1 MYECLYAC
9 VHAYMYVYILSA
21 YACLCTPTPSASFSR
36 ARSLTHMIG
45 DSAMDERDQ
54 RWLACRQPSGDAGV
68 HDWCYGR
75 QVLQGGCPHDGRGIN
90 ESICPFILLFIYLSV
105 CRRKVGEETEGAGI
119 ASLSPPMRVFT
130 KLWIPLEAGR
140 LHFLYL
146 ERRTVPLPRTQCAA
160 RTDCLSLRR
169 VKFG

>member
-21 YACLCTPTPSASFSR
+21 YACLCTPPPSASFSR

-54 RWLACRQPSGDAGV
+54 RWLACRQSSGDAGV
-68 HDWCYGR
+68 HDWCDGR

-105 CRRKVGEETEGAGI
+105 CRREAGDETEGVCILACPHQCEYSQIYGYRWKR
-119 ASLSPPMRVFT
+119 SPSSSIR
-130 KLWIPLEAGR
+130 
-140 LHFLYL
+140 
-146 ERRTVPLPRTQCAA
+146 
-160 RTDCLSLRR
+160 
-169 VKFG
+169 

>member
-1 MYECLYAC
+1 MN
-9 VHAYMYVYILSA
+9 VINGGSHAGNRLAMQE
-21 YACLCTPTPSASFSR
+21 F
-36 ARSLTHMIG
+36 MIG
-45 DSAMDERDQ
+45 ATGAKSFKEAVRMTAEVSMN
-54 RWLACRQPSGDAGV
+54 LSV
-68 HDWCYGR
+68 H
-75 QVLQGGCPHDGRGIN
+75 L
-90 ESICPFILLFIYLSV
+90 SLLFIYLSV